1 MQTPQSAPGRV
12 YFVGA
17 GPGDPGLITVK
28 GARYLQEADI
38 VLYDALLDERLLAL
52 APPSCEKI
60 HVGKRGGHKS
70 YAQDAINDLLV
81 LHARAQRRVVRLKGG
96 DPFIFG
102 RGGIEAMHLRKAGIP
117 FEIVSGVTAA
127 AGVAAYAGIPL
138 THRNLASSTLLVTGY
153 EDPTKTSPGVDWSHL
168 APIDTT
174 LVIYMGV
181 GKMAEISAA
190 LLEHGRPPH
199 TPTAVVEWGTWP
211 HQRTLVSTLA
221 DVAADSRARGIG
233 SPALFIVGRVVELRP
248 YLDWF
253 ESKPLFGKR
262 VLITRSHEQAGDLQ
276 LLLEAEGAQVDV
288 LPLLQIQPP
297 DDPRPLDAGIER
309 LHQFSWIVFTSPNGV
324 DFFFERLN
332 HLGKDSRAFGNAR
345 IAAVGLATA
354 EHLQARGLRPDLIPQ
369 NQSQDGLVEAFSS
382 VPLTNATIL
391 LPTSPLG
398 RDLLPTA
405 LVECGAQVERVIAY
419 ENRPP
424 EPNSVALPPSLQN
437 DQLDLAIF
445 ASPSSVHN
453 FVALLGAQRA
463 RAILSAAA
471 IACIGPT
478 TARAVADLGL
488 EVQIQPRQ
496 SSIPTLV
503 QAICTHYEKKPHE

>member
-1 MQTPQSAPGRV
+1 MQTPHSAPGHV

-28 GARYLQEADI
+28 GAQYLEEADV

-52 APPSCEKI
+52 TPAACENI

-70 YAQDAINDLLV
+70 YAQEDINNLLV
-81 LHARAQRRVVRLKGG
+81 QHARAARRVVRLKGG

-102 RGGIEAMHLRKAGIP
+102 RGGIEAMHLREAGVP

-138 THRNLASSTLLVTGY
+138 THRDIASSAVLVTGY
-153 EDPTKTSPGVDWSHL
+153 EDPTKTTPSIDWSRL
-168 APIDTT
+168 APLDST

-181 GKMAEISAA
+181 SKLAEISN
-190 LLEHGRPPH
+190 LLLQHGRPAD

-211 HQRTLVSTLA
+211 RQRTLVSSLEC
-221 DVAADSRARGIG
+221 VAADSQARGIG
-233 SPALFIVGRVVELRP
+233 SPALIIIGRVVDLRP

-253 ESKPLFGKR
+253 ESKPLFSKQ
-262 VLITRSHEQAGDLQ
+262 VLITRSREQAGDLQ
-276 LLLEAEGAQVDV
+276 LLLEAEGAQVGV

-297 DDPRPLDAGIER
+297 DDPGALDASIGR
-309 LHQFSWIVFTSPNGV
+309 LHQFSWIIFTSPNGV
-324 DFFFERLN
+324 DFFFQRLH
-332 HLGKDSRAFGNAR
+332 HLGKDSRAFGGAR
-345 IAAVGLATA
+345 IAAGGLATA
-354 EHLQARGLRPDLIPQ
+354 EHLQAQGLHPDLVPQ

-382 VPLTNATIL
+382 ISLKDKSVL
-391 LPTSPLG
+391 LPTSALG

-405 LVECGAQVERVIAY
+405 LTTRGAQVERVIAY

-424 EPNSVALPPSLQN
+424 EPGSVDLPPALQN
-437 DQLDLAIF
+437 NALDLVIF

-453 FVALLGAQRA
+453 FAALLGAEQTHT
-463 RAILSAAA
+463 ILSSTA

-478 TARAVADLGL
+478 TAQAVADLNL
-488 EVQIQPRQ
+488 EVQIQPQ
-496 SSIPTLV
+496 ESSIATLV
-503 QAICTHYEKKPHE
+503 QAICTHYQEKPHE